1 MGPEGARPVFHRQP
15 DVTEVGVVSKVTES
29 RTDVFFEVVPS
40 EAKLLLVASRGPH
53 GETEED
59 KGHRLVNVKILSVV
73 NR

>member
-1 MGPEGARPVFHRQP
+1 MGPEGARPVFHCQP

-40 EAKLLLVASRGPH
+40 EAKLLLVTSSGPH
-53 GETEED
+53 GETDED

-73 NR
+73 S